1 MIYFSSLVFNLYR
14 YISKRIGYCNR
25 ETLWHREKSRCKPKG
40 DSQKNIFLGN
50 LLIWRYFLKNVFFN
64 IKFENYFYLYFIL
77 FCYFPSQFSPHK
89 PPSPPTHPAC
99 MRVLPYP
106 PTHSCLT
113 TPSSLLPWGIQ
124 PSHDQG
130 FHLPLM
136 LNIHVEPYVLFGWWF
151 SSWELW
157 GVWLVDIAAI
167 PMGLQK
173 LSVVIVMAVINKWRY
188 EDNKHMKPFNYTRTK
203 ISYLG
208 ARFVLE
214 IIIENS

>member
-1 MIYFSSLVFNLYR
+1 MAQRKEQMQTQGWL
-14 YISKRIGYCNR
+14 
-25 ETLWHREKSRCKPKG
+25 TEKH
-40 DSQKNIFLGN
+40 FLGQFIN
-50 LLIWRYFLKNVFFN
+50 LKILLEKCFFN

-113 TPSSLLPWGIQ
+113 TPSTPLPWGIQ

-173 LSVVIVMAVINKWRY
+173 LSVVIVMAVINKWLY
-188 EDNKHMKPFNYTRTK
+188 EDNKHIKPFNCTRTT
-203 ISYLG
+203 INYPG